1 MAPKGMKRP
10 AGSSAGA
17 AAKKQATGKCTAICS
32 ALTAAQGPLPE
43 AVLSMISKMLPDALL
58 TYAEERHEFQATA
71 VSMAGQALASIEAE
85 LQAAIVPLEAKVA
98 GAEQEEAAR
107 KAAQSSAQADLDA
120 KKADVAAKKEAFD
133 TSKAVLATA
142 IAAVGDAEK
151 AQKEGDSEAEKTV
164 KLKDQM
170 AALMAT
176 FEALKT
182 APVSARDLKAALKSL
197 DTFASEFSF
206 DKEVVKSAHKTL
218 STPAD
223 ARGTFD
229 GMIIA
234 ELDKVLGGAAAS
246 IEATIAN
253 SMPEKE
259 ARAAAV
265 EAAIAARTAANDQNL
280 GNSIA
285 LTDAQKALAEA
296 EAALKA
302 AAAHVKG
309 FSSEAA
315 AAVKECK
322 AAKDKLEAFQG
333 KAMAAF
339 AELQAYAPPPPPPAP
354 VVEEPAPAAEAAPAE
369 PAPEA

>member
-17 AAKKQATGKCTAICS
+17 AAKKQATGKCSAICS
-32 ALTAAQGPLPE
+32 ALTAASGPLPE

-58 TYAEERHEFQATA
+58 TYAEERHEFQVTA
-71 VSMAGQALASIEAE
+71 VAMAGQALAAIEAE

-151 AQKEGDSEAEKTV
+151 AQKEGDSDAEKTV

-182 APVSARDLKAALKSL
+182 ADVKAKDLKAALKSL

-218 STPAD
+218 STPAAD
-223 ARGTFD
+223 RGTFD

-234 ELDKVLGGAAAS
+234 ELDKVLGEAAAS

-253 SMPEKE
+253 AMPEKE

-302 AAAHVKG
+302 ATAHVKS

-322 AAKDKLEAFQG
+322 AAKDKLETFQG

-354 VVEEPAPAAEAAPAE
+354 VVEEPAAEAAPAE